1 MVRPN
6 EGRGFTLLEVLLVV
20 TLLALGAALV
30 PPALRPW
37 VPQSAASVADSMA
50 ALLTSTR
57 ATAVET
63 NTTTMLV
70 LAPSIG
76 RWWRFRDDEPMDR
89 GAWPTERARLL
100 GADER
105 VTLGFS
111 PTGQGWAGAPIRFLE
126 DGDTTTLAIDPWTG
140 RVRLE

>member
-1 MVRPN
+1 MVRP
-6 EGRGFTLLEVLLVV
+6 GARRGFTLLEVLLVV

-30 PPALRPW
+30 PPALRLW
-37 VPQSAASVADSMA
+37 VSPPRASVADSMA
-50 ALLTSTR
+50 TLVTSTR
-57 ATAVET
+57 AMAIET
-63 NTTTMLV
+63 HTTTVLV
-70 LAPSIG
+70 LDPSIG

-111 PTGQGWAGAPIRFLE
+111 PNGQAWMGTPMRFLE
-126 DGDTTTLAIDPWTG
+126 DGDTTTFVIDPWTG